1 MTVTADYRTS
11 ANSTTE
17 GIQAR
22 DVSDIIFHTGEPTEA
37 PLVTLTGGKLYK
49 SGGQEPE
56 EVKGVISREAC
67 DNIKYEVVEKDPL
80 ARTVTTNGA
89 VADTTTTTV
98 TLDSSSNLRIG
109 DMLFNKTSEEMCFV
123 TAIDAGGADIT
134 VRRNLG
140 GTTHTIAD
148 DSVWTI
154 MGNAFKQGGSKATL
168 KSQLAAAR
176 ERYVQITKRSFGV
189 TDTAMNL
196 MLETKQVDLWD
207 EEATQALVEH
217 KKDIEYMF
225 WMNPQADSTTDSGS
239 NTVYLT
245 RGIIG
250 ELIAQDQYD
259 DIGGG
264 LTEDQF
270 FGPVC
275 EKIFEFGPARKSL
288 FVDAR
293 FKSIINGWERAK
305 VMSKNRETKAGL
317 NIQELETGHGIL
329 EIVLCGVFNKF
340 YGDTKKGF
348 GVALDLERLAY
359 KYVKNRDTKI
369 SENIHTPGDDVKESQ
384 YITEAGPSL
393 RSLQHHRVVYNAA

>member
-1 MTVTADYRTS
+1 MAVTANYRTS

-17 GIQAR
+17 GTQAR

-56 EVKGVISREAC
+56 DVKGVVAREAC
-67 DNIKYEVVEKDPL
+67 DNVKYEVIEKDPL
-80 ARTVTTNGA
+80 ARTVVTNGA
-89 VADTTTTTV
+89 IASTTTA
-98 TLDSSSNLRIG
+98 TLVVDSSANIRVG
-109 DMLFNKTSEEMCFV
+109 DTIFNKTSGEVCYV
-123 TAIDAGGADIT
+123 TAIDANGTDVT

-140 GTTHTIAD
+140 SSSFAIAD
-148 DSVWTI
+148 NSVWTI

-250 ELIAQDQYD
+250 ELVAAGNFTDV
-259 DIGGG
+259 GGG
-264 LTEDQF
+264 LTEDEF
-270 FGPVC
+270 FGPIA

-293 FKSIINGWERAK
+293 FKSIINQWERAK
-305 VMSKNRETKAGL
+305 VMSKNRETKSGL

-329 EIVLCGVFNKF
+329 EIVLCGVFGKF

-369 SENIHTPGDDVKESQ
+369 DENIHTPGDDVKESQ

-393 RSLQHHRVVYNAA
+393 RSLAHHRVIYNAA